1 MIRRNNFTQVDYLVG
16 RVSKE
21 HELRKVKKRDS
32 FKITETVE
40 QESPEGIKQFIQ
52 SRPEDVQIG
61 SDLQKAGMEKT
72 KEAPRYARKKTIEF
86 PIADDMVE
94 KGLHAPIAS
103 SLRWLAEWSAYILKK
118 AHLVLK
124 KVHGHVKRVIQR

>member
-1 MIRRNNFTQVDYLVG
+1 MIHRNNFTQVNYLVG

-21 HELRKVKKRDS
+21 HELRKVEKGGT

-40 QESPEGIKQFIQ
+40 QESPEGVKQFIQ
-52 SRPEDVQIG
+52 SRPEDVQIT

-72 KEAPRYARKKTIEF
+72 EKAPRYARKKTIEL
-86 PIADDMVE
+86 PIADDIVE
-94 KGLHAPIAS
+94 KGLHAPITS